1 MGRIRELLAGVIFI
15 ALAVAVWVYAQG
27 FPSLRGGHPGPALFP
42 QVVSAFLG
50 LSGLLLCVVALR
62 QGRLAHPNS
71 GAGPTWG
78 GLARALLVVALASLY
93 PLVQEQLGFIPTVSL
108 LSFGVAFLLRA
119 PLLPA
124 LLTSVVGTVL
134 IYWLFTRLLGVPL

>member
-1 MGRIRELLAGVIFI
+1 MGRIRELLVGVIMV
-15 ALAVAVWVYAQG
+15 ALAVAVWVHAQG
-27 FPSLRGGHPGPALFP
+27 FPVLRGGHPGPALFP
-42 QVVSAFLG
+42 QAVSIFLG
-50 LSGLLLCVVALR
+50 LSGLLLGATALR
-62 QGRLAHPNS
+62 QGPTPSGS
-71 GAGPTWG
+71 GAGVAWG
-78 GLARALLVVALASLY
+78 GLARALMVVVLATLY
-93 PLVQEQLGFIPTVSL
+93 PLVQQQLGFIPTVSL

>member
-50 LSGLLLCVVALR
+50 LSGLLLCAVTLR
-62 QGRLAHPNS
+62 QSSVPPDS

-119 PLLPA
+119 PPLPA

>member
-1 MGRIRELLAGVIFI
+1 
-15 ALAVAVWVYAQG
+15 
-27 FPSLRGGHPGPALFP
+27 
-42 QVVSAFLG
+42 
-50 LSGLLLCVVALR
+50 
-62 QGRLAHPNS
+62 
-71 GAGPTWG
+71 
-78 GLARALLVVALASLY
+78 
-93 PLVQEQLGFIPTVSL
+93 VQQQLGFIPTVSL